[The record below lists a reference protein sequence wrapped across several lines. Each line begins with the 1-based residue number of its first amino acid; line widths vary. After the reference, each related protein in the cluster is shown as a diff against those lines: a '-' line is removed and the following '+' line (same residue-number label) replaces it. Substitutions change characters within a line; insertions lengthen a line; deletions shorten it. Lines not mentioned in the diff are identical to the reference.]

1 MRAIARHLTPLL
13 AAGAAAVA
21 IVAAPAA
28 AATPLSCADVGSA
41 TQCKSPGN
49 SQLTAVAPHVQMY
62 PQFIIIH
69 RNHR

>member
-1 MRAIARHLTPLL
+1 MRATARHLAPLI
-13 AAGAAAVA
+13 AAGAAAAA

-28 AATPLSCADVGSA
+28 AATPLSCTDVGSA
-41 TQCKSPGN
+41 TQCISPGN
-49 SQLTAVAPHVQMY
+49 SQLTAVAPHVQIY

>member
-1 MRAIARHLTPLL
+1 MTPLL

-41 TQCKSPGN
+41 TQCTSPGN
-49 SQLTAVAPHVQMY
+49 SQLTAVAPHVQIY